1 MFLPVDYTVNCTLL
15 CNVLSTRIA
24 LSIKTLIGWLTL
36 SLALLG
42 VATLATGGLLQ
53 VVGLGPT
60 TTAQGVRLVPALTER
75 WSSLRLGGKRSEV
88 KNKPSRL
95 CSFNSQLWKSC
106 LSTEKWI
113 TENHMFR
120 HLCLKTSLTRLKT
133 YVTAVATW
141 CWVRG
146 MQCYRATSVLA
157 TRREYGLYS
166 THKKATRAN
175 SSHIPKKKA
184 C

>member
-1 MFLPVDYTVNCTLL
+1 MPVVCFVALRQSKHPLGHPVMCSYLSILRVNCTLL

-24 LSIKTLIGWLTL
+24 LSIKTFIGWLTL

-88 KNKPSRL
+88 KNNPSRL
-95 CSFNSQLWKSC
+95 CSFNSQLRKSC
-106 LSTEKWI
+106 LSTEIWI

-120 HLCLKTSLTRLKT
+120 HLCLKTSLTRLRLMWQQLPLD
-133 YVTAVATW
+133 AGWEGCNAIELP
-141 CWVRG
+141 
-146 MQCYRATSVLA
+146 Q
-157 TRREYGLYS
+157 
-166 THKKATRAN
+166 
-175 SSHIPKKKA
+175 
-184 C
+184 